1 MQNKKNRPL
10 LSTRVFAF
18 RALADVPHRKHTPPS
33 TAHTASPENVQKHW
47 MLSRIGLSWKAAG
60 AVVAVGTA
68 AYSFVRH
75 REQRS
80 AEFLDKYWWNSAAL
94 IVADEDGHLHRD
106 KNPPFVGTHGF
117 NSDELL
123 GRDAYSSLE
132 RMYDYH
138 HSSQDTRFKNEEL
151 VSLRWE
157 TADQLEEALQAT
169 AAAPAAL
176 WVMTERQAAQC
187 QEIELPLRFQRFS
200 QGRDLADAKFDAVD
214 LYSGANSRG
223 VNPDKPATP
232 SLTLLDARVHQRPGT
247 RFGDF
252 PECDHD
258 AFAPMLAQAVA
269 ATTVNRPAAAI
280 DVLVTNEAVPGQ
292 ALVETHARAGVG
304 AVVFLA
310 KPWQRS
316 STARKLHGTYS
327 RAVDAVR
334 ARAASSTELA
344 LPECVLVD
352 SVSVDSLRESHPEL
366 WIDSVNH
373 ASATAIIEASKPKK
387 TALVDARDTGLRKVD
402 RKISALMQGP
412 NASGDLYYF
421 SPFDGAEARA
431 TREAE
436 ALAEQ
441 TQQDGVDNLIFGC
454 DHSNIRAPNA
464 AREYRDALRRRGA
477 PADRQQRLYVV
488 KEGDDGIRGY
498 GRDYFAKGTTG
509 IKSYDEETNTFRVYA
524 PEDDDL

>member
-1 MQNKKNRPL
+1 MW
-10 LSTRVFAF
+10 S
-18 RALADVPHRKHTPPS
+18 S
-33 TAHTASPENVQKHW
+33 
-47 MLSRIGLSWKAAG
+47 IGLSWKAAG
-60 AVVAVGTA
+60 AGGAVGTA
-68 AYSFVRH
+68 VYSFVRH
-75 REQRS
+75 RKQRS
-80 AEFLDKYWWNSAAL
+80 AAFLDKYWWNSAAL
-94 IVADEDGHLHRD
+94 IVADEDGYAYRD
-106 KNPPFVGTHGF
+106 KNPPFVGTHSF

-132 RMYDYH
+132 RMYKDH
-138 HSSQDTRFKNEEL
+138 HSSSLSGHDTYRFKNEKL
-151 VSLRWE
+151 VPLRWE
-157 TADQLEEALQAT
+157 TADQLKEALQAT

-200 QGRDLADAKFDAVD
+200 QGRDLADAKFDAR
-214 LYSGANSRG
+214 SWPRNE
-223 VNPDKPATP
+223 PATP

-292 ALVETHARAGVG
+292 ALVETHARAGVDT
-304 AVVFLA
+304 VVFLA
-310 KPWQRS
+310 KPWQWS
-316 STARKLHGTYS
+316 SSARKLHSAYS

-352 SVSVDSLRESHPEL
+352 SVSVRSLRESHPEL
-366 WIDSVNH
+366 WIDYVNH
-373 ASATAIIEASKPKK
+373 ASATAMIEASKPKK
-387 TALVDARDTGLRKVD
+387 TALVDAREGSGSYWK
-402 RKISALMQGP
+402 QGP
-412 NASGDLYYF
+412 SASGGLYSF
-421 SPFDGAEARA
+421 SPFYQAKARA
-431 TREAE
+431 MREAE

-441 TQQDGVDNLIFGC
+441 TQQDGRVDNLIFGC
-454 DHSNIRAPNA
+454 DHSNSRGPNA

-498 GRDYFAKGTTG
+498 GGGRDYFAKSTSVL
-509 IKSYDEETNTFRVYA
+509 KSYDEETNTFRAWSQQSIDEAEAQFRKEY
-524 PEDDDL
+524 

>member
-1 MQNKKNRPL
+1 
-10 LSTRVFAF
+10 
-18 RALADVPHRKHTPPS
+18 
-33 TAHTASPENVQKHW
+33 
-47 MLSRIGLSWKAAG
+47 MLSRIGLRWKAAG
-60 AVVAVGTA
+60 AVGAVATA

-94 IVADEDGHLHRD
+94 IVADEDGHLNRD

-132 RMYDYH
+132 LMYEYH
-138 HSSQDTRFKNEEL
+138 HSSWRSDDYRFKNKDL
-151 VSLRWE
+151 VPLRWE
-157 TADQLEEALQAT
+157 TADQLKEALQAT

-200 QGRDLADAKFDAVD
+200 QGRDMADAKFDAVD
-214 LYSGANSRG
+214 RYSAANCGANPG
-223 VNPDKPATP
+223 KPATP
-232 SLTLLDARVHQRPGT
+232 PLTLLDARVHQRPGT
-247 RFGDF
+247 RLGDF

-292 ALVETHARAGVG
+292 ALVETHARAGVDT
-304 AVVFLA
+304 VVFLA
-310 KPWQRS
+310 KPWPWSDERRGLTS
-316 STARKLHGTYS
+316 ARKLHGAYS

-366 WIDSVNH
+366 WIDPVDH

-387 TALVDARDTGLRKVD
+387 TALVDDAAFGRHDRKVD

-412 NASGDLYYF
+412 SASGGLYSFTPIY
-421 SPFDGAEARA
+421 GAEHRA
-431 TREAE
+431 TREAEAE

-454 DHSNIRAPNA
+454 DYSNTRGPDA

-477 PADRQQRLYVV
+477 PADRQQRLYATHST
-488 KEGDDGIRGY
+488 DGFY
-498 GRDYFAKGTTG
+498 Y
-509 IKSYDEETNTFRVYA
+509 
-524 PEDDDL
+524 

>member
-1 MQNKKNRPL
+1 
-10 LSTRVFAF
+10 
-18 RALADVPHRKHTPPS
+18 
-33 TAHTASPENVQKHW
+33 
-47 MLSRIGLSWKAAG
+47 MLSGIGLSWKAAG
-60 AVVAVGTA
+60 AVGAVGTA
-68 AYSFVRH
+68 SYSFVRH

-80 AEFLDKYWWNSAAL
+80 AEFLDTYWWDSAAL
-94 IVADEDGHLHRD
+94 IVADEDGRHYRDRNPPLAGTRDFNSPFDELHGRD
-106 KNPPFVGTHGF
+106 K
-117 NSDELL
+117 
-123 GRDAYSSLE
+123 YSSLE
-132 RMYDYH
+132 RMYNYH
-138 HSSQDTRFKNEEL
+138 QSSQETRFKNENL

-157 TADQLEEALQAT
+157 TADQLKAALQAT

-187 QEIELPLRFQRFS
+187 QEIEMPLRFQRFS

-214 LYSGANSRG
+214 PYS
-223 VNPDKPATP
+223 DEPA
-232 SLTLLDARVHQRPGT
+232 SLTLLDARVHQRPGA

-292 ALVETHARAGVG
+292 ALVETHARAGIDT
-304 AVVFLA
+304 VVFLA

-316 STARKLHGTYS
+316 SSARTLHGTYS

-344 LPECVLVD
+344 LPKCVLVD
-352 SVSVDSLRESHPEL
+352 SVSVLSLQESHPEL
-366 WIDSVNH
+366 WIDYVNH
-373 ASATAIIEASKPKK
+373 ASATAMIEASKPKK
-387 TALVDARDTGLRKVD
+387 TALVDAREG
-402 RKISALMQGP
+402 SSWNQGP
-412 NASGDLYYF
+412 SASGGLFSF
-421 SPFDGAEARA
+421 SPFYQAKARA
-431 TREAE
+431 MRSAE

-454 DHSNIRAPNA
+454 DHSNSRGPNA

-488 KEGDDGIRGY
+488 KNGDDGIRGPR
-498 GRDYFAKGTTG
+498 GRDYFAKSTTG
-509 IKSYDEETNTFRVYA
+509 LKSYDEETNTFRAWSQQSIDEAEAQFRKEY
-524 PEDDDL
+524 PGTL

>member
-1 MQNKKNRPL
+1 
-10 LSTRVFAF
+10 
-18 RALADVPHRKHTPPS
+18 
-33 TAHTASPENVQKHW
+33 

-60 AVVAVGTA
+60 AVGAVGTA
-68 AYSFVRH
+68 AYSFGRH
-75 REQRS
+75 REQQRS
-80 AEFLDKYWWNSAAL
+80 AEFLHKYWWNSAAL
-94 IVADEDGHLHRD
+94 IVADEDGHLNPD

-132 RMYDYH
+132 RMYENNH
-138 HSSQDTRFKNEEL
+138 HLTDGVRHNSYRFKNEKL
-151 VSLRWE
+151 VPLRWE
-157 TADQLEEALQAT
+157 TADQLKEALQAT

-214 LYSGANSRG
+214 LYSYANYG
-223 VNPDKPATP
+223 VDPRKPATP
-232 SLTLLDARVHQRPGT
+232 PLTLLDARVHQRPGA

-292 ALVETHARAGVG
+292 ALVETHARAGIDT
-304 AVVFLA
+304 VVFLA
-310 KPWQRS
+310 KPWQWS
-316 STARKLHGTYS
+316 SSARTLHGTYS

-344 LPECVLVD
+344 LPKCVLVD
-352 SVSVDSLRESHPEL
+352 SVSVLSLQESHPEL
-366 WIDSVNH
+366 WIDYVNH
-373 ASATAIIEASKPKK
+373 ASATAMIEASKPKK
-387 TALVDARDTGLRKVD
+387 TALVDAREGRGSYWK
-402 RKISALMQGP
+402 QGP
-412 NASGDLYYF
+412 SASGGLFSF
-421 SPFDGAEARA
+421 SPFYQAKARA
-431 TREAE
+431 MREAE

-454 DHSNIRAPNA
+454 DHNNFLGLNA
-464 AREYRDALRRRGA
+464 AEEYRDALRRRGA
-477 PADRQQRLYVV
+477 PADRQQRLYATHS
-488 KEGDDGIRGY
+488 DDGFY
-498 GRDYFAKGTTG
+498 Y
-509 IKSYDEETNTFRVYA
+509 
-524 PEDDDL
+524 

>member
-1 MQNKKNRPL
+1 
-10 LSTRVFAF
+10 
-18 RALADVPHRKHTPPS
+18 
-33 TAHTASPENVQKHW
+33 
-47 MLSRIGLSWKAAG
+47 MLSRIGLRWKAAG
-60 AVVAVGTA
+60 AVGAVATA

-94 IVADEDGHLHRD
+94 IVADEDGHLNRD

-132 RMYDYH
+132 RMYEYH
-138 HSSQDTRFKNEEL
+138 HSSWRSDDYRFKNKNL
-151 VSLRWE
+151 VPLRWE
-157 TADQLEEALQAT
+157 TADQLKEALQAT

-214 LYSGANSRG
+214 LYSYANYG
-223 VNPDKPATP
+223 VDPRKPATP
-232 SLTLLDARVHQRPGT
+232 PLTLLDARVHQRPGA

-269 ATTVNRPAAAI
+269 ATSTVNQPAAAI

-292 ALVETHARAGVG
+292 ALVETHARAGVDT
-304 AVVFLA
+304 VVFLA
-310 KPWQRS
+310 KPWSDERRGLWS
-316 STARKLHGTYS
+316 ARKLHGAYS

-366 WIDSVNH
+366 WIDYVNH

-387 TALVDARDTGLRKVD
+387 TALVDAREGSGRYWK
-402 RKISALMQGP
+402 QGP
-412 NASGDLYYF
+412 SASGGLYSF
-421 SPFDGAEARA
+421 SPFYQAEARA
-431 TREAE
+431 MREAE

-454 DHSNIRAPNA
+454 DHSNIRGLNA

-477 PADRQQRLYVV
+477 PADRQQRLYATHST
-488 KEGDDGIRGY
+488 DGFY
-498 GRDYFAKGTTG
+498 Y
-509 IKSYDEETNTFRVYA
+509 
-524 PEDDDL
+524 

>member
-1 MQNKKNRPL
+1 
-10 LSTRVFAF
+10 
-18 RALADVPHRKHTPPS
+18 
-33 TAHTASPENVQKHW
+33 
-47 MLSRIGLSWKAAG
+47 MLSRTGLSWKAAG
-60 AVVAVGTA
+60 AVVVVGTV

-132 RMYDYH
+132 RMYEYH
-138 HSSQDTRFKNEEL
+138 HSSWRSHDYRFKNKDL
-151 VSLRWE
+151 VPLRWE
-157 TADQLEEALQAT
+157 TADQLKEALQAT

-258 AFAPMLAQAVA
+258 AFASMLAQAVA

-292 ALVETHARAGVG
+292 ALVETHARAGVDT
-304 AVVFLA
+304 VVFLA
-310 KPWQRS
+310 KPWQWS
-316 STARKLHGTYS
+316 SSARKLHGAYS

-366 WIDSVNH
+366 WIDYVNH
-373 ASATAIIEASKPKK
+373 ASATAMIEASKPKK
-387 TALVDARDTGLRKVD
+387 TALVDAREGSGRYWK
-402 RKISALMQGP
+402 QGP
-412 NASGDLYYF
+412 SASGGLYSF
-421 SPFDGAEARA
+421 APFYKAEVRA
-431 TREAE
+431 MREAE

-488 KEGDDGIRGY
+488 KEGDDGIRGR
-498 GRDYFAKGTTG
+498 GPLGGVRDYFAKGTTG